1 MDGVHNI
8 VKYFIVVYIVAGL
21 LMTELFSQELKVD
34 IEVLS
39 LEEAVTKA
47 VRSNPFLKAA
57 EWKEKST
64 KEKMVQ
70 SGSWMDPV
78 LKFGLLNVPAESFEF
93 DREPMTGKQIAL
105 TQQIPFPGKLG
116 AKKKAAEQEWH
127 AVSADRLE
135 LERMLIHQVKNSY
148 FDLYTIDKSIG
159 IISENIDLT
168 TRFVEIAERRYSVGT
183 GLQQD
188 VLKAQVEKSKF
199 EEQSINLGFKREKA
213 TAVLNAL
220 MNRAP
225 DTPIL
230 VSDELLPTKI
240 DLTEEELMEKAKKLR
255 PALKAARHRID
266 RNERMMDF
274 SKKLKLPDLGVAMAY
289 TQRNELTGPMMGEGA
304 DFLSMSVAFS
314 LPIKP
319 GNRQSSKVEE
329 SKAEVRMAQESYN
342 NILNNVKRDI
352 RIMFADVAKAKE
364 LIVLYENQILPQA
377 EQSLNS
383 ALSGYQVNKVDF
395 ITLLN
400 NQITLFNF
408 RINYYRIIS
417 EHERSIAGIEAAVGV
432 NLTRGD
438 SKNE

>member
-1 MDGVHNI
+1 MEYNI
-8 VKYFIVVYIVAGL
+8 VKYFIVVYIVAGIL
-21 LMTELFSQELKVD
+21 TTELFSQEFKGD
-34 IEVLS
+34 METLS
-39 LEEAVTKA
+39 LDDAVTIA
-47 VRSNPFLKAA
+47 VNSNPFLKAA
-57 EWKEKST
+57 EWREKSA

-70 SGSWMDPV
+70 SGSWMDPTF
-78 LKFGLLNVPAESFEF
+78 KFALLNVPAESFEF
-93 DREPMTGKQIAL
+93 DREPMTGKQFAL
-105 TQQIPFPGKLG
+105 TQHIPFPGKLG

-135 LERMLIHQVKNSY
+135 LERMLIHRVKNSY

-159 IISENIDLT
+159 IIRENIDLM

-199 EEQSINLGFKREKA
+199 EEQSINLGFRREKA
-213 TAVLNAL
+213 TATLNTL
-220 MNRAP
+220 MNRALE
-225 DTPIL
+225 TPIL

-240 DLTEEELMEKAKKLR
+240 DLTEEELMEKARNLR

-266 RNERMMDF
+266 RNERIMDF
-274 SKKLKLPDLGVAMAY
+274 SKKLKLPDLGVGMAY

-329 SKAEVRMAQESYN
+329 SKAAVRMAQESYN

-383 ALSGYQVNKVDF
+383 ALSGYQVDKVDF
-395 ITLLN
+395 ITLLD
-400 NQITLFNF
+400 NQITLFNY
-408 RINYYRIIS
+408 RINYYRIMS
-417 EHERSIAGIEAAVGV
+417 EHEKSIAGMEAAVGV

-438 SKNE
+438 S

>member
-1 MDGVHNI
+1 
-8 VKYFIVVYIVAGL
+8 
-21 LMTELFSQELKVD
+21 MTELFSQELKVD

-57 EWKEKST
+57 EWKEKSA

-417 EHERSIAGIEAAVGV
+417 EHEKSIAGIEAAVGV

>member
-417 EHERSIAGIEAAVGV
+417 EHEKSIAGIEAAVGV

>member
-1 MDGVHNI
+1 MDGVYNI

-21 LMTELFSQELKVD
+21 LTTESFSQELNGD

-39 LEEAVTKA
+39 LEDAVTKA

-57 EWKEKST
+57 EWKEKSA

-93 DREPMTGKQIAL
+93 DLEPMTGKQIAL
-105 TQQIPFPGKLG
+105 TQHIPFPGKLG

-159 IISENIDLT
+159 IIRENIDLT

-199 EEQSINLGFKREKA
+199 EEQAINLGFKREKA

-240 DLTEEELMEKAKKLR
+240 DLTEEELMEKAMELR

-319 GNRQSSKVEE
+319 GNRQSSRVEE
-329 SKAEVRMAQESYN
+329 SKAAVRMAQESYN

-352 RIMFADVAKAKE
+352 RIMFADIAKAKE

-417 EHERSIAGIEAAVGV
+417 EHEKSIAGIEAAVGV
-432 NLTRGD
+432 NLTRGG
-438 SKNE
+438 

>member
-21 LMTELFSQELKVD
+21 LTTKSFAQELNGD
-34 IEVLS
+34 IETLS
-39 LEEAVTKA
+39 LEDAVTKA

-57 EWKEKST
+57 EWKEKSA

-93 DREPMTGKQIAL
+93 DLEPMTGKQIAL

-383 ALSGYQVNKVDF
+383 ALSGYQVDKVDF
-395 ITLLN
+395 ITLLD
-400 NQITLFNF
+400 NQITLFNY
-408 RINYYRIIS
+408 RINYYRIVS
-417 EHERSIAGIEAAVGV
+417 EHEKSIAGMEAAVGV
-432 NLTRGD
+432 NLTPGD
-438 SKNE
+438 S

>member
-1 MDGVHNI
+1 MEYNI
-8 VKYFIVVYIVAGL
+8 VKYFIVVYIVAGIL
-21 LMTELFSQELKVD
+21 TTELFSQEFKGD
-34 IEVLS
+34 METLS
-39 LEEAVTKA
+39 LDDAVTIA
-47 VRSNPFLKAA
+47 VNSNPFLKAA
-57 EWKEKST
+57 EWREKSA

-70 SGSWMDPV
+70 SGSWMDPTF
-78 LKFGLLNVPAESFEF
+78 KFALLNVPAESFEF
-93 DREPMTGKQIAL
+93 DREPMTGKQFAL
-105 TQQIPFPGKLG
+105 TQHIPFPGKLG

-135 LERMLIHQVKNSY
+135 LERMLIHRVKNSY

-159 IISENIDLT
+159 IISDNIDLT

-199 EEQSINLGFKREKA
+199 EEQSINLGFRREKA
-213 TAVLNAL
+213 TATLNTL

-230 VSDELLPTKI
+230 VSGELLPTKI
-240 DLTEEELMEKAKKLR
+240 ELTEVELMEKARISR

-266 RNERMMDF
+266 RNERITDF
-274 SKKLKLPDLGVAMAY
+274 SKKLKLPDLGLGMAY
-289 TQRNELTGPMMGEGA
+289 TQRNELTDPLMGEGA

-319 GNRQSSKVEE
+319 GNRQSSRVEE
-329 SKAEVRMAQESYN
+329 SKAAVRMAQESYN

-352 RIMFADVAKAKE
+352 RIMFAEVAKANE
-364 LIVLYENQILPQA
+364 LIVLYENKILPQA

-395 ITLLN
+395 ITLLD
-400 NQITLFNF
+400 NQITLFKY
-408 RINYYRIIS
+408 RINYYRILS
-417 EHERSIAGIEAAVGV
+417 EHEKSIAGIEAAVGV
-432 NLTRGD
+432 NLTGGD
-438 SKNE
+438 K